1 MTSTNRRYG
10 TLTAQRRYSAR
21 ALQLDINLLT
31 ATFPIAPMPSTAPS
45 LTPHKSSPYPA
56 QTVHDFRPSWVVE
69 QVISPKPN
77 LPRLTSF
84 STAGTSPATF
94 SRFTIWLLY
103 VTCGSED
110 SAIMSGKTLYGAT
123 FKDVNFVPLQ
133 SATFCVQCELI
144 SNNSKPYCL
153 ACGSHALL
161 GLSRML
167 GGSMRNEQTAHLITD
182 IELNNLVRDLL
193 RTVPDPDV
201 LAMADHTR
209 MPSLTMRSQLRLA
222 NAAHPASGF
231 RAVTL
236 GDDAEIHPAELDL
249 EPAISAITE
258 RAQHLTGATG
268 AAIALRAGD
277 EIVCR
282 ARAGRT
288 APDLGVRLQT
298 DAGIS
303 AEAVRSG
310 EIMLCHDAERNPRVD
325 LASCRRLGVRSI
337 LVSPLRHYRRTLGV
351 FEVLSSSPGAFDD
364 SDVATMQ
371 LLSGMMVAAISRI
384 STLHQAQIL
393 PRVG

>member
-1 MTSTNRRYG
+1 M
-10 TLTAQRRYSAR
+10 
-21 ALQLDINLLT
+21 
-31 ATFPIAPMPSTAPS
+31 F
-45 LTPHKSSPYPA
+45 
-56 QTVHDFRPSWVVE
+56 
-69 QVISPKPN
+69 
-77 LPRLTSF
+77 
-84 STAGTSPATF
+84 
-94 SRFTIWLLY
+94 
-103 VTCGSED
+103 
-110 SAIMSGKTLYGAT
+110 GKTPYGST

-144 SNNSKPYCL
+144 STSNKPYCL

-161 GLSRML
+161 GLSRVL
-167 GGSMRNEQTAHLITD
+167 GGSLRNQQTAHLITD
-182 IELNNLVRDLL
+182 YELDNLVRDLL
-193 RTVPDPDV
+193 RTVPEPE
-201 LAMADHTR
+201 AINMADHSR
-209 MPSLTMRSQLRLA
+209 MPSLVQRSQLRVA

-231 RAVTL
+231 RAVQVSEE
-236 GDDAEIHPAELDL
+236 EIHPAELDL

-268 AAIALRAGD
+268 AAIALRTGD

-364 SDVATMQ
+364 RDVATMQ
-371 LLSGMMVAAISRI
+371 LLSSMMVAAISRI
-384 STLHQAQIL
+384 SSLHRAQVL
-393 PRVG
+393 QRTG

>member
-1 MTSTNRRYG
+1 MFR
-10 TLTAQRRYSAR
+10 
-21 ALQLDINLLT
+21 
-31 ATFPIAPMPSTAPS
+31 
-45 LTPHKSSPYPA
+45 KS
-56 QTVHDFRPSWVVE
+56 
-69 QVISPKPN
+69 
-77 LPRLTSF
+77 
-84 STAGTSPATF
+84 
-94 SRFTIWLLY
+94 
-103 VTCGSED
+103 
-110 SAIMSGKTLYGAT
+110 LYGST

-133 SATFCVQCELI
+133 SATFCVQCEVI
-144 SNNSKPYCL
+144 STNNKPYCL

-161 GLSRML
+161 GLSRVL
-167 GGSMRNEQTAHLITD
+167 GGSMRNQQTAHLITD

-193 RTVPDPDV
+193 RTVPDPEV
-201 LAMADHTR
+201 LSMADHAR
-209 MPSLTMRSQLRLA
+209 MPSLAQRSQLRVA

-231 RAVTL
+231 RAVFPSEDT
-236 GDDAEIHPAELDL
+236 EIHAAELDL

-282 ARAGRT
+282 ARTGRT
-288 APDLGVRLQT
+288 APDLGARLQT

-310 EIMLCHDAERNPRVD
+310 EIMLCHDAERNPQVD

-351 FEVLSSSPGAFDD
+351 FEVLSSSPGAFDQ

-371 LLSGMMVAAISRI
+371 LLSSLMVAAISRI
-384 STLHQAQIL
+384 SSLHQAQIL
-393 PRVG
+393 RRAG

>member
-1 MTSTNRRYG
+1 MFGKTVYG
-10 TLTAQRRYSAR
+10 T
-21 ALQLDINLLT
+21 
-31 ATFPIAPMPSTAPS
+31 
-45 LTPHKSSPYPA
+45 
-56 QTVHDFRPSWVVE
+56 
-69 QVISPKPN
+69 
-77 LPRLTSF
+77 
-84 STAGTSPATF
+84 
-94 SRFTIWLLY
+94 
-103 VTCGSED
+103 
-110 SAIMSGKTLYGAT
+110 T
-123 FKDVNFVPLQ
+123 FKDVPFVPLQ

-144 SNNSKPYCL
+144 TSSNKSQCL
-153 ACGSHALL
+153 ACGSSALI
-161 GLSRML
+161 GLSRVL
-167 GGSMRNEQTAHLITD
+167 GGSLLRQQAAHLITD
-182 IELNNLVRDLL
+182 AQLDNLVRDLL
-193 RTVPDPDV
+193 RTVPSPAMIDAADQPRISA
-201 LAMADHTR
+201 LAQR
-209 MPSLTMRSQLRLA
+209 NQLRVA

-231 RAVTL
+231 RAVQVPEEV
-236 GDDAEIHPAELDL
+236 EIHAGDLDL

-310 EIMLCHDAERNPRVD
+310 ELMLCHDAERNPRVD

-364 SDVATMQ
+364 GDVATMQ
-371 LLSGMMVAAISRI
+371 LLSSMMVAAISRI
-384 STLHQAQIL
+384 SSLHQAQAL
-393 PRVG
+393 RRVS

>member
-1 MTSTNRRYG
+1 MFR
-10 TLTAQRRYSAR
+10 
-21 ALQLDINLLT
+21 
-31 ATFPIAPMPSTAPS
+31 
-45 LTPHKSSPYPA
+45 KS
-56 QTVHDFRPSWVVE
+56 
-69 QVISPKPN
+69 
-77 LPRLTSF
+77 
-84 STAGTSPATF
+84 
-94 SRFTIWLLY
+94 
-103 VTCGSED
+103 
-110 SAIMSGKTLYGAT
+110 LYGDS
-123 FKDVNFVPLQ
+123 FKDLNFVPLQ
-133 SATFCVQCELI
+133 SATFCVQCEMI
-144 SNNSKPYCL
+144 STNSKPYCL
-153 ACGSHALL
+153 ACGSQALI

-167 GGSMRNEQTAHLITD
+167 GGSMRNQQNAHLITD

-193 RTVPDPDV
+193 RTVPDPEEA
-201 LAMADHTR
+201 LSLADHTR
-209 MPSLTMRSQLRLA
+209 MPSLALRTQLRVA
-222 NAAHPASGF
+222 NAAHPVSGF
-231 RAVTL
+231 RAVPL
-236 GDDAEIHPAELDL
+236 NEEIEIHTAQLDL

-351 FEVLSSSPGAFDD
+351 FEVLSSSPGAFDEG
-364 SDVATMQ
+364 DVATMQ
-371 LLSGMMVAAISRI
+371 LLSSMMVAAISRI
-384 STLHQAQIL
+384 SSLHHAHL
-393 PRVG
+393 TRLAG

>member
-1 MTSTNRRYG
+1 MFS
-10 TLTAQRRYSAR
+10 
-21 ALQLDINLLT
+21 
-31 ATFPIAPMPSTAPS
+31 
-45 LTPHKSSPYPA
+45 K
-56 QTVHDFRPSWVVE
+56 TV
-69 QVISPKPN
+69 
-77 LPRLTSF
+77 
-84 STAGTSPATF
+84 
-94 SRFTIWLLY
+94 
-103 VTCGSED
+103 
-110 SAIMSGKTLYGAT
+110 YGAT
-123 FKDVNFVPLQ
+123 FRDVNFVPLQ

-144 SNNSKPYCL
+144 SNNSRSFCL
-153 ACGSHALL
+153 ACGSKALVS
-161 GLSRML
+161 LSRVL
-167 GGSMRNEQTAHLITD
+167 GGSLLNQKNAHLILD
-182 IELNNLVRDLL
+182 AELDSLVRDLL
-193 RTVPDPDV
+193 RTVPDPLV
-201 LAMADHTR
+201 ESSIDHSR
-209 MPSLTMRSQLRLA
+209 MPALALRSQLRVA

-231 RAVTL
+231 RAVSVPEEI
-236 GDDAEIHPAELDL
+236 EIHPAELDL

-258 RAQHLTGATG
+258 RAQQLTGATG

-364 SDVATMQ
+364 RDVATMQ
-371 LLSGMMVAAISRI
+371 LLSSMMVAAISRI
-384 STLHQAQIL
+384 SSLHQADSL
-393 PRVG
+393 RRAG

>member
-1 MTSTNRRYG
+1 MFRKKAFGKTVYG
-10 TLTAQRRYSAR
+10 T
-21 ALQLDINLLT
+21 
-31 ATFPIAPMPSTAPS
+31 
-45 LTPHKSSPYPA
+45 
-56 QTVHDFRPSWVVE
+56 
-69 QVISPKPN
+69 
-77 LPRLTSF
+77 
-84 STAGTSPATF
+84 
-94 SRFTIWLLY
+94 
-103 VTCGSED
+103 
-110 SAIMSGKTLYGAT
+110 T

-144 SNNSKPYCL
+144 STNSKPYCL
-153 ACGSHALL
+153 ACGSHGLL
-161 GLSRML
+161 GLSRVL
-167 GGSMRNEQTAHLITD
+167 GGSLRHQQTAHLIND
-182 IELNNLVRDLL
+182 VELDNLVRDLL
-193 RTVPDPDV
+193 RSVPEPQLLS
-201 LAMADHTR
+201 LAADRIADDRMADRWADHSFSGHSSTDHSLADRSR
-209 MPSLTMRSQLRLA
+209 MSSQAQRSQLRVA
-222 NAAHPASGF
+222 NAAHPVSGF
-231 RAVTL
+231 RAVAL
-236 GDDAEIHPAELDL
+236 GEEIEIHPAELDL

-282 ARAGRT
+282 ARTGRT

-351 FEVLSSSPGAFDD
+351 FEVLSSSPGAFDQ

-371 LLSGMMVAAISRI
+371 LLSSLMVAAISRI
-384 STLHQAQIL
+384 SSLHHAEL
-393 PRVG
+393 VRRAS

>member
-1 MTSTNRRYG
+1 MFGKHPFGKTVYG
-10 TLTAQRRYSAR
+10 T
-21 ALQLDINLLT
+21 
-31 ATFPIAPMPSTAPS
+31 
-45 LTPHKSSPYPA
+45 
-56 QTVHDFRPSWVVE
+56 
-69 QVISPKPN
+69 
-77 LPRLTSF
+77 
-84 STAGTSPATF
+84 
-94 SRFTIWLLY
+94 
-103 VTCGSED
+103 
-110 SAIMSGKTLYGAT
+110 T

-144 SNNSKPYCL
+144 STNSKPYCL

-161 GLSRML
+161 GLSRVL
-167 GGSMRNEQTAHLITD
+167 GGSLRHQQTAHLIND
-182 IELNNLVRDLL
+182 VELDNLVRDLL
-193 RTVPDPDV
+193 RSVPEPQLLS
-201 LAMADHTR
+201 LAADRLADDRMADRWADHSFVGHSPADHTR
-209 MPSLTMRSQLRLA
+209 MPSLAQRSQLRVA
-222 NAAHPASGF
+222 NAAHPVSGF
-231 RAVTL
+231 RAVAL
-236 GDDAEIHPAELDL
+236 GEEIEIHPAELDL

-282 ARAGRT
+282 ARTGRT

-351 FEVLSSSPGAFDD
+351 FEVLSSSPGAFDQ

-371 LLSGMMVAAISRI
+371 LLSSLMVAAISRI
-384 STLHQAQIL
+384 SSLHHAEL
-393 PRVG
+393 VRRAS